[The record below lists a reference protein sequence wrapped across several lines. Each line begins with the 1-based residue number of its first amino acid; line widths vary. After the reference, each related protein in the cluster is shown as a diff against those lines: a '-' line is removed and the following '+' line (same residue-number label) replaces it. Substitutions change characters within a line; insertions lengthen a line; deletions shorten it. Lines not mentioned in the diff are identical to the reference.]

1 MSECTIV
8 ILAAGI
14 GSRYGGLKQADPVG
28 PHGQLIIHY
37 SVYDALRAGFGKVV
51 FVIRHEIEE
60 VFRDRVGRAVER
72 QMDVSYVFQEVQ
84 GLPDGVSVPPGRKKP
99 WGTGHAVLCCK
110 DVVPG
115 NFAVINADDFYG
127 ATSYATLGGFLASA
141 RDTAEGYHYAMMGYV
156 LSNTLSEHGS
166 VARGVCQV
174 GPAGYLESVRER
186 RHIIQTPDGPQ
197 FKDESGSFHP
207 LSPDCLV
214 SMNMWGFTPSFFGE
228 LETRFQVFLESDA
241 ATEPLSSEFL
251 LPDVVND
258 LVEQGKARVK
268 VLPTGEKW
276 FGVTYQADRPMV
288 RAAIDRLIAGGQYP
302 ADLWGVQGT

>member
-37 SVYDALRAGFGKVV
+37 SVYDALRAGFSKVV

-72 QMDVSYVFQEVQ
+72 QIDVSYVFQEVQ
-84 GLPDGVSVPPGRKKP
+84 NLPDGFSVPAGRKKP

-110 DVVPG
+110 DAAPG

-127 ATSYATLGGFLASA
+127 ATSYATLARFLSSA
-141 RDTAEGYHYAMMGYV
+141 QDTAEGYHYAMMGYV
-156 LSNTLSEHGS
+156 LSNTLSEHGA
-166 VARGVCQV
+166 VARGICQV

-186 RHIIQTPDGPQ
+186 RHIIQTADGPQ

-207 LSPDCLV
+207 LPPDCLV

-228 LETRFQVFLESDA
+228 LETRFQGFLARDA
-241 ATEPLSSEFL
+241 VVEPLTSEFL
-251 LPDVVND
+251 LPDVVNS
-258 LVEQGKARVK
+258 LVEQEKACVK
-268 VLPTGEKW
+268 VLPTAEKW
-276 FGVTYQADRPMV
+276 FGVTYQGDRPMV
-288 RAAIDRLIAGGQYP
+288 RAAIEGLVASGQYP
-302 ADLWGVQGT
+302 ASLWGADEL